1 MTYEVM
7 SNRLSGFALGE
18 FVTADDL
25 EGCNMEAL
33 QAAGHIRPAAPV
45 ETIETDTEED

>member
-1 MTYEVM
+1 MTYEVT
-7 SNRLSGFALGE
+7 SNKLSGFALGE
-18 FVTADDL
+18 FVTAEDL

-33 QAAGHIRPAAPV
+33 QAAGHIRPVTAV